1 MPDVIPIS
9 DAVGV
14 TQLEPG
20 DIIAFYGDDVRSRA
34 ISYVTG
40 FGPSH
45 VGIVAQW
52 ELTDARGVIRREL
65 VLVES
70 TMLCKHPC
78 LVAGELVAGVQV
90 QCPTLRIDDY
100 QGRVEI
106 VRLSKHRKLL
116 GDEVQKLTDHLHSW
130 LGTPYDFRGALW
142 SGTRILKYLPWLPH
156 NDLGSVFCSELI
168 ATALQRLS
176 LLCVW
181 NAGLFNPASL
191 VNTLVR
197 SGVYLPGVPYVSS
210 TDNAA

>member
-1 MPDVIPIS
+1 MPDVISIY
-9 DAVGV
+9 DAAPERRF
-14 TQLEPG
+14 QPG
-20 DIIAFYGDDVRSRA
+20 DIIAFYGSDWRSRV
-34 ISYVTG
+34 ISVATR
-40 FGPSH
+40 GPSH

-52 ELTDARGVIRREL
+52 ELPDGFGSYRTEL

-70 TMLCKHPC
+70 TTLCPRPC
-78 LVAGELVAGVQV
+78 LVAGTQVDGVQV
-90 QCPTLRIDDY
+90 QYPGLRIQDY
-100 QGRVEI
+100 NGRAKL
-106 VRLSKHRKLL
+106 VRLSKHRTLL
-116 GDEVQKLTDHLHSW
+116 SDEVCKLTNHLHTW

-142 SGTRILKYLPWLPH
+142 SGTRVLKYVPWLPH

-197 SGVYLPGVPYVSS
+197 SGVYLPGVPL
-210 TDNAA
+210 